1 MTFQPSIFLIPYL
14 LFLLCW
20 LIFSLIAIFHMF
32 KFGFKNFTTFF
43 ATFIFVAISILL
55 LATSYNYLNQI
66 DWGINITI
74 LEGLFNSN
82 YY

>member
-1 MTFQPSIFLIPYL
+1 
-14 LFLLCW
+14 
-20 LIFSLIAIFHMF
+20 MF